1 MTTTKYNERNDKRLI
16 RLQPKEKHG
25 RIKLLDFE
33 KDSRLFVDVHRE
45 KYDDDLKGF
54 FIRRNKG
61 VTVIVNDNLSPREQA
76 TIIKRL
82 AKGSDICVDSVV
94 GMIGAED
101 KYTCEC
107 EYCFSAEV

>member
-1 MTTTKYNERNDKRLI
+1 MITNNERNKERLI
-16 RLQPKEKHG
+16 RLQPKERHD

-33 KDSRLFVDVHRE
+33 KDNRLFVDVHRE
-45 KYDDDLKGF
+45 RYNDDIKGF

-61 VTVIVNDNLSPREQA
+61 VTVIVNDNQSPREQA

-82 AKGSDICVDSVV
+82 AKGSNICVDSIV
-94 GMIGAED
+94 GMIGENG

-107 EYCFSAEV
+107 EYCLSAEV